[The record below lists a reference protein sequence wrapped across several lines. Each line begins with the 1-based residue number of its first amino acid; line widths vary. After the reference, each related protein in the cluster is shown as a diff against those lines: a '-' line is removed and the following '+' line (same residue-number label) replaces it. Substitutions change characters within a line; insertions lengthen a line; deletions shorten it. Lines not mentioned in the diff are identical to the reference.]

1 MRMRSLQLRPA
12 SYFSFPSN
20 FRPRPSIGA
29 RLSSVPPIPLR
40 LNSTMAEL
48 VEKAKRAA
56 GKAAVDNHYPKDAK
70 FVGIGSGSTIVYV
83 VEAIKEL
90 GIDTSGTR
98 YVPTGFQSKQLIVA
112 AGLTAVDFDAIPERT
127 VLDIAFDGADEVDDE
142 LNLIKGGGACLFQEK
157 IVALQAKEFICVAD
171 SRKLQSRLLSNWK
184 YIPIEVAPIAA
195 GRVLTALK
203 QLGSINPVLRPQAT
217 PSAGSKLGPLKT
229 DQDFYII
236 DAPFPTLLTKADVA
250 AGKDGS
256 GKDGIWEVDALSLA
270 IKQIPGVLDV
280 GIFSGMT
287 GPQAQAL
294 GGIGGQKPVAAYFGM
309 PDGSVQVRK
318 AAA

>member
-1 MRMRSLQLRPA
+1 MRILPRIAPFDRCLQLRSISCLSLP
-12 SYFSFPSN
+12 SY
-20 FRPRPSIGA
+20 
-29 RLSSVPPIPLR
+29 LSSRASTRINPVTVR
-40 LNSTMAEL
+40 FKATMAEL
-48 VEKAKRAA
+48 IEKAKRAA
-56 GKAAVDNHYPKDAK
+56 GKAAVENHYPKDAK

-112 AGLTAVDFDAIPERT
+112 AGLTAVDFDAIPEGT

-195 GRVLTALK
+195 KRVLTALRR
-203 QLGSINPVLRPQAT
+203 LGSINPVLRPQT
-217 PSAGSKLGPLKT
+217 GSKLGPLKT

-236 DAPFPTLLTKADVA
+236 DAPFPTLLTKADIA

-256 GKDGIWEVDALSLA
+256 GKDGIWEVDTLSLA
-270 IKQIPGVLDV
+270 IKQIPGVLEV
-280 GIFSGMT
+280 GIFSGVT

-318 AAA
+318 ADA